1 MESWERVKYIMDNEG
16 LNKNSFSSAIGSSN
30 NVTITRII
38 NEQRKPSRSTCEK
51 IVNAF
56 PKYSLNWLLTGEGD
70 MLTQKEE
77 TAQSCS
83 TAVNQEFKNLIDRIK
98 YEFSINQSQIAE
110 RLGIKQTYLS
120 DMINGRVPYNESM
133 RNKINDVFH
142 IHGYENNS
150 YIKKEKSVNQENV
163 VEITSTDIKENIFT
177 GTPVYD
183 IDATCGTDNR
193 EIEFAEDRIIGS
205 VDLPEVSKAGKI
217 ITANG
222 DSMEPVIRN
231 GSRIVI
237 RQVFGWEDIF
247 YGQIYLILLDEYRMI
262 KYIRRYEPDE
272 ENYIILRSENSKYDD
287 IKLHKSKIRK
297 LFIVENILSVK
308 TQI

>member
-1 MESWERVKYIMDNEG
+1 M
-16 LNKNSFSSAIGSSN
+16 
-30 NVTITRII
+30 
-38 NEQRKPSRSTCEK
+38 
-51 IVNAF
+51 
-56 PKYSLNWLLTGEGD
+56 
-70 MLTQKEE
+70 
-77 TAQSCS
+77 
-83 TAVNQEFKNLIDRIK
+83 AVNEEFKNLIDRIK

-110 RLGIKQTYLS
+110 RLSIKKTYLS

-133 RNKINDVFH
+133 RNKIHDVFH
-142 IHGYENNS
+142 IPIHELYS
-150 YIKKEKSVNQENV
+150 YDEKEKNKNI
-163 VEITSTDIKENIFT
+163 VEITPKDIKENIFT

-222 DSMEPVIRN
+222 DSMEPVICN